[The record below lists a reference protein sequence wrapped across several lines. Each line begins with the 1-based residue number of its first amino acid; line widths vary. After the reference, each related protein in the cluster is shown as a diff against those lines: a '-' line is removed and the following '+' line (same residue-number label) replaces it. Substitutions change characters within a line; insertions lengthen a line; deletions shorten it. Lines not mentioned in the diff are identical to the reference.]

1 MNSIMVDQV
10 RQQARA
16 GKTPLFL
23 RLRFQ
28 LLGGLLFAVFLPA
41 LLQHFFWLP
50 FSYFAGN
57 SMLVANFTFLSG
69 AYILNR
75 ITVYP
80 GIRRS
85 FYIIPVF
92 SGVYALALV
101 FLIFLRFDYSRLLLA
116 MSYGLTITWFYIL
129 HYLTSRMQRPF
140 FAIVPTG
147 QTQTLTSV
155 TNADWIVLSTA
166 PGGKVDLPSNCQAV
180 ITDFHAEMGEDW
192 QRFLAH
198 CALSGT
204 PVFDHRQV
212 RESLTGKVRIKHI
225 SENTLGTLVPNII
238 YIKFKALVDFLLA
251 VLVSILA
258 MPILLLVAIAIKTSS
273 PGPILF
279 RQLRMGYCGKLFVCY
294 KFRTMQGTGADAA
307 QKKASPLEAA
317 MTLENDP
324 RITPLG
330 KFLRKCR
337 LDELPQ
343 IINILKGEMS
353 WIGPRPEAEVLSNW
367 YDEKLPFYSYRHVV
381 RPGISGWAQVNQGHV
396 VKVDDVDQKLQFD
409 FYYIKNFSPWLD
421 IIILFLTL
429 KTVFTGSGAK

>member
-1 MNSIMVDQV
+1 MVDQV

-16 GKTPLFL
+16 GQTPLFL

-41 LLQHFFWLP
+41 FLQYFLGQP
-50 FSYFAGN
+50 FSSFAGN
-57 SMLVANFTFLSG
+57 SMLVANFAFLAG
-69 AYILNR
+69 AYILSR

-101 FLIFLRFDYSRLLLA
+101 FLIFLRFDYSRLLLT
-116 MSYGLTITWFYIL
+116 MSYSLTITWFYVL

-140 FAIVPTG
+140 FAIVPAG
-147 QTQTLTSV
+147 QTQTLSAV
-155 TNADWIVLSTA
+155 SNADWFVLSATSD
-166 PGGKVDLPSNCQAV
+166 GKIDLPPNCQAV
-180 ITDFHAEMGEDW
+180 ITDFHAEMDEHW

-238 YIKFKALVDFLLA
+238 YIKFKALADFLLA
-251 VLVSILA
+251 VLVVILA
-258 MPILLLVAIAIKTSS
+258 APILLLIAIAIKLSS
-273 PGPILF
+273 PGPVLF
-279 RQLRMGYCGKLFVCY
+279 RQPRMGYCGKLFVCY
-294 KFRTMQGTGADAA
+294 KFRSMQGCATSAA
-307 QKKASPLEAA
+307 QKKSNPLEAA
-317 MTLENDP
+317 MTRENDP
-324 RITPLG
+324 RITRLG
-330 KFLRKCR
+330 KFLRKSR

-367 YDEKLPFYSYRHVV
+367 YEEKLPFYSYRHVV

-396 VKVDDVDQKLQFD
+396 VEVDDVDQKLQFD

-429 KTVFTGSGAK
+429 KTIFTGSGAK